1 MRQVGRLQRLKYVR
15 ISTDNGLGASEKQS
29 VHDRQCMYVCNVTL
43 RRVRATIVAVEK
55 Q

>member
-1 MRQVGRLQRLKYVR
+1 MLVIHNIYAMLFYGMQQDSQCTY
-15 ISTDNGLGASEKQS
+15 NGK
-29 VHDRQCMYVCNVTL
+29 L

>member
-1 MRQVGRLQRLKYVR
+1 M
-15 ISTDNGLGASEKQS
+15 SGLGPSWTVASQAEKGKEWTR
-29 VHDRQCMYVCNVTL
+29 DIIL